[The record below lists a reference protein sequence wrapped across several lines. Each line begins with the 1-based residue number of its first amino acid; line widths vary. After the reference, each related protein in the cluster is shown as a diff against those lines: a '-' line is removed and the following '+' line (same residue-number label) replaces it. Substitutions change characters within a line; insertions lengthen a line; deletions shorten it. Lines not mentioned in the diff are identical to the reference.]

1 MKFNCYD
8 LLYNI
13 LVCIPGILLAAWW
26 WFFGGLAL
34 VVDYHIGKRGIETR
48 LFRNIIIRT
57 IPFEEINEIRYV
69 SPHIGNF
76 SIGILKPFTFL
87 YGVNRVSL
95 SFVLIET
102 KHANYGFIKKIII
115 SPNNPTEF
123 VAKVQSRISSL
134 SYKIG
139 Q

>member
-26 WFFGGLAL
+26 WFFGGLAMII
-34 VVDYHIGKRGIETR
+34 DYHLGKRGIEVR
-48 LFRNIIIRT
+48 LFRSIIILNT
-57 IPFEEINEIRYV
+57 PFEEIKEIRYV
-69 SPHIGNF
+69 SLHIGNF

-87 YGVNRVSL
+87 YVVNRVSL

-115 SPNNPTEF
+115 SPNNPVEF
-123 VAKVQSRISSL
+123 VTKVQSCISSL

>member
-13 LVCIPGILLAAWW
+13 LVCIPGVLLAAWW
-26 WFFGGLAL
+26 WFFGGLAIII
-34 VVDYHIGKRGIETR
+34 DYHLGKRGIELR
-48 LFRNIIIRT
+48 LFRIIITRT
-57 IPFEEINEIRYV
+57 IPFEEIKEIRYV

-76 SIGILKPFTFL
+76 SIGMLIPFTCQ
-87 YGVNRVSL
+87 YAVNRVSF

-102 KHANYGFIKKIII
+102 KHAYFGFIKKVII

-123 VAKVQSRISSL
+123 VAKVQSCISSL
-134 SYKIG
+134 SYKIE